1 MKSVLDQC
9 LDDAAE
15 SVWGNPKPKKM
26 DKFELAKD
34 LRQRWDEA
42 FDKCN
47 GNRGSEVWRELYDY
61 VFSDNISMKV
71 WNEFPDF
78 HYSDPDASYYD
89 DVTAF
94 ITAFEDYVK
103 TE

>member
-1 MKSVLDQC
+1 MN
-9 LDDAAE
+9 
-15 SVWGNPKPKKM
+15 GI
-26 DKFELAKD
+26 ELAKH
-34 LRQRWDEA
+34 LRDEWDKA
-42 FDKCN
+42 YDKCN
-47 GNRGSEVWRELYDY
+47 GDTQNTEVWGELYDY
-61 VFSDNISMKV
+61 IFSNNISMKV
-71 WNEFPDF
+71 WDAFPDF